1 MRSCALGRPV
11 SSLIGRFFLSAAV
24 GNAKIPTRTCASIL
38 CVATVYVMENRVP
51 IPFPS
56 DICFGL
62 RPTDYMMRLIPLIAA
77 ALLASA
83 CASPQIEEPQLNLS
97 GYPPAFRDG
106 YVDGCNSTGITTRR
120 TRDEDRFKTDSM
132 YAAGWRDGFDICSD
146 N

>member
-1 MRSCALGRPV
+1 VRQ
-11 SSLIGRFFLSAAV
+11 F
-24 GNAKIPTRTCASIL
+24 K
-38 CVATVYVMENRVP
+38 CVATVYVTETRA
-51 IPFPS
+51 PFPLPS
-56 DICFGL
+56 DICSGV
-62 RPTDYMMRLIPLIAA
+62 RPTNFKMRLVPLIAA
-77 ALLASA
+77 AALLANA

-106 YVDGCNSTGITTRR
+106 YVDGCNSTGLTMRR